1 MSRNADRAA
10 AARGRRKSR
19 RLSLLVGLAAVAVV
33 VTLLA
38 LEQIAVLYVL
48 ATLGVA
54 ALLAAVAV
62 ADLRG
67 AKQSAEQSAPYD
79 DAAAIGDGR
88 TAPARQRPA
97 VPRAVK
103 SRGAR

>member
-1 MSRNADRAA
+1 MDRAG
-10 AARGRRKSR
+10 AARNRRKSR
-19 RLSLLVGLAAVAVV
+19 RTSLVLVLVAVTLV
-33 VTLLA
+33 VTLIV

-54 ALLAAVAV
+54 ALLGIVAL

-67 AKQSAEQSAPYD
+67 AKQVTEQAAPYD

-88 TAPARQRPA
+88 TSPTPATSFGQTN
-97 VPRAVK
+97 PRTIS
-103 SRGAR
+103 SRGRR